1 MVDHDD
7 NQTME
12 ERRAN
17 MKRMAWIHDAA
28 SALARRVEVLTLAR
42 DQYKLAV
49 EGEAPPCA
57 CCEVKLEWR
66 HLYRCF
72 HCDLWLC
79 PACSKAHFHDGPVFG
94 DYGG

>member
-1 MVDHDD
+1 MADRTGELNIVARHV
-7 NQTME
+7 
-12 ERRAN
+12 N
-17 MKRMAWIHDAA
+17 MKRMEWIHDPA

-49 EGEAPPCA
+49 AGEAPPCA
-57 CCEVKLEWR
+57 CCKVELEWR

-79 PACSKAHFHDGPVFG
+79 PACSKVHFQDGPVFG
-94 DYGG
+94 DFGG